1 MTALS
6 PVRRDAVVDLL
17 AMFRR
22 ALHINEIATRLG
34 VEERRYTALQRLLD
48 DLSFDGSVVAMPGQ
62 RFRLSREQSERRGTQ
77 VSGIISVNPRGFGFV
92 NTVGMADDVFV
103 PAEGLGGAL
112 HGDTVVA
119 RIVSRSK
126 RGVEG
131 EVVQVTKRRHARIA
145 GVLCRRGRSVW
156 IEPDDTRVRG
166 PIVLASA
173 RLGEIEGGD
182 GDAVVAKI
190 TRFPETA
197 DENPEGELVAV
208 LGRPGDPN
216 VEVAKVLARE
226 GIEEEHSAEANAEAM
241 AYGEEVTE
249 SALAGREDLTGI
261 PLPTI
266 DPETARDHDDA
277 VWVTRA
283 EDGSYKAWIAIADV
297 SHYVRPGMAIDKEA
311 LARGNSIY
319 LPDRAIPMLPRA
331 LSSNLCSLLPG
342 VLRLCLCVEVDLD
355 PSATVRGARIIEGYM
370 RSAAK
375 LTYPGVARAL
385 GFSQEAPRSEE
396 AEALRGD
403 LEVMWD
409 LAQKLRA
416 RRMKRGA
423 LDFDLPEAELTLDAS
438 GMPIGVRKRSHDPGV
453 VKAYKLIE
461 ELMLLANECTAEF
474 LIERDVPGVFRN
486 HGAPDEAKLTR
497 FATMC
502 EELGVHFEAEDA
514 LDPKKL
520 SAFLKKLSTHPKKH
534 VLHMLLLRA
543 MKQAAY
549 DVANMGHFGLASKA
563 YLHFTSPIRRY
574 PDLVVHRAIRQE
586 LRGERV
592 DRSEGALEGLRE
604 AAVTASD
611 CERKGMEVE
620 REVMDLYRAIFMR
633 SKIGAILEGTV
644 TGFVGSGV
652 FVGIDDPFVD
662 VLVRMDELGPDQYAL
677 DDEGLRVI
685 GMRSGDRISLGD
697 PMLIVVEDVG
707 ILRRTVYGR
716 RILDPEERRSAR
728 KRGEEAEAAE
738 AEPRRGKR
746 KVAASGR
753 TTGDAGPARGAKGT
767 RGPALIL
774 EERRGK
780 RGVKSAKAAKG
791 TKRTKGADGAKAT
804 KKGVKKRRILK

>member
-1 MTALS
+1 MTAS
-6 PVRRDAVVDLL
+6 SFVRRDAVVDLL
-17 AMFRR
+17 SSFRR

-34 VEERRYTALQRLLD
+34 VEERRYPALQRLLD

-62 RFRLSREQSERRGTQ
+62 RFRLTREQAERRGTE
-77 VSGIISVNPRGFGFV
+77 VSGILSVNPRGFGFV
-92 NTVGMADDVFV
+92 NTPGMADDIFV

-119 RIVSRSK
+119 RIVSRSR

-131 EVVQVTKRRHARIA
+131 MIVEVTKRRNARIA

-166 PIVLASA
+166 PIVLTSA
-173 RLGEIEGGD
+173 KVGDIEGSD
-182 GDAVVAKI
+182 GDAVVAAI
-190 TRFPETA
+190 TRFPESV
-197 DENPEGELVAV
+197 DENPEGELQAV
-208 LGRPGDPN
+208 LGKPGDPN
-216 VEVAKVLARE
+216 VEVAKILARE
-226 GIEEEHSAEANAEAM
+226 AIEEEHSAEAKAEA
-241 AYGEEVTE
+241 AAFGDEVPE

-277 VWVTRA
+277 VWVARE
-283 EDGSYKAWIAIADV
+283 EDGSYRAWIAIADV
-297 SHYVRPGMAIDKEA
+297 SHYVRPGTALDKEA

-342 VLRLCLCVEVDLD
+342 VLRLCLCVEAELE
-355 PSATVRGARIIEGYM
+355 PSGAVRKARIVEGYM

-385 GFSQEAPRSEE
+385 GFSKEAPFSEE
-396 AEALRGD
+396 ADALRNE
-403 LEVMWD
+403 LEVMWE

-423 LDFDLPEAELTLDAS
+423 LDFDLPEAELLLDAE
-438 GMPIGVRKRSHDPGV
+438 GAPVAVRKRSHDPGV

-461 ELMLLANECTAEF
+461 ELMLLANECCAEF
-474 LIERDVPGVFRN
+474 LIERNVPGVFRN
-486 HGAPDEAKLTR
+486 HGAPDEAKLQR

-514 LDPKKL
+514 LDPKRL
-520 SAFLKKLSTHPKKH
+520 SAFLKKISVHPKKH

-574 PDLVVHRAIRQE
+574 PDLVVHRAMRE
-586 LRGERV
+586 SLRGAKI
-592 DRSEGALEGLRE
+592 DRSEKAIEQLRE

-611 CERKGMEVE
+611 CERKAMEVE
-620 REVMDLYRAIFMR
+620 REVVDLYRALYMR

-644 TGFVGSGV
+644 TGFVGTGV

-662 VLVRMDELGPDQYAL
+662 VLVRMDDLGPDQYAL

-685 GMRSGDRISLGD
+685 GLRSGDRISLGD
-697 PMLIVVEDVG
+697 PMLIEVEDVA

-716 RILDPEERRSAR
+716 RIHDPEERRTR
-728 KRGEEAEAAE
+728 KGDGE
-738 AEPRRGKR
+738 AEPLRRGR
-746 KVAASGR
+746 KVAATGR
-753 TTGDAGPARGAKGT
+753 TTGEKGTARGA
-767 RGPALIL
+767 RGARVVQAAP
-774 EERRGK
+774 EDRRGK
-780 RGVKSAKAAKG
+780 RGAKSAKAAKSAKGARG
-791 TKRTKGADGAKAT
+791 TKKA
-804 KKGVKKRRILK
+804 VKKRRSMK